1 MVGDENN
8 HLQAG
13 IMSNFISSFLAQYFQ
28 VIHEMSDHCSH
39 PNIVFYSKDVNLII
53 WMHFDSAPNEF
64 SPEETMRRKIN
75 ESFSPL
81 QKSTFIIL
89 SLGV

>member
-28 VIHEMSDHCSH
+28 VIHEMSDQHSH
-39 PNIVFYSKDVNLII
+39 PNAVFYSKNKTSII
-53 WMHFDSAPNEF
+53 WMHFDSASNEF
-64 SPEETMRRKIN
+64 SPE
-75 ESFSPL
+75 
-81 QKSTFIIL
+81 
-89 SLGV
+89 